1 MKKLI
6 ALLAL
11 GVLLTAGAAHGQ
23 LLTTCYDLN
32 GGVVPEDTQVRLEG
46 LIVTGVTG
54 YGFYA
59 QEEAGGEYSG
69 VWIYTSTAEPPS
81 VLLGNLVNVEGL
93 YYEYYGFTEVDA
105 SSAYD
110 GIVEIVGA
118 GYYPEPVLVR
128 AWQIKTANPV
138 EAEKWE
144 SVLVKC
150 LNLDPLDLDPGY
162 GEWFAVEFGY
172 ADNDTVRL
180 DDEMDYGQPL
190 PGMTMESVTGTLRY
204 NYDDFKLEPRGNYD
218 LVFTGADPA
227 PAIDWACATGDATVD
242 VKFDRDVEET
252 TAENPFNYFL
262 DQGIVIAAERDDD
275 LLYMVHLTLD
285 GPMTPEV
292 LLTLTV
298 FDVQNLSGIPM
309 APQDEQF
316 WGGINTVAFVQQ
328 PEAAGD
334 SSAIAGQVATITG
347 VIQSKYDVYG
357 SHVYIQDVGGGLYSG
372 IEVYCPAYLDTL
384 ELGDI
389 IVVGDMV
396 SEYYNMTSMTQP
408 FYHFAKVS
416 SGNPTLPPVELTID
430 GSDLEEY
437 EGMLCAVN
445 EAAVVERGTFEN
457 FYVWSIS
464 QDGLNWLH
472 VGDMGVYTYQEILGD
487 TLNVRGTIRFEFDE
501 WHIQPRDDDDIDI
514 LFDNPPT
521 GTELPAGAGTLLGQN
536 YPNPF
541 NPTTKIAFRLAE
553 TGPALLQVFDAQ
565 GRLVHT
571 LHEGV
576 LDAGEHSVIWRGD
589 TDTGEPA
596 ASGIYFY
603 RLTTALENQTH
614 KMLLVK

>member
-23 LLTTCYDLN
+23 LLTNCYDLN
-32 GGVVPEDTQVRLEG
+32 GGLVLEDTQVRIEG
-46 LIVTGVTG
+46 VIVTAVTD
-54 YGFYA
+54 YGFYV
-59 QEEAGGEYSG
+59 QEQAGGESSG
-69 VWIYTSTAEPPS
+69 MWIYTSEIPT
-81 VLLGNLVNVEGL
+81 VLIGNLVNVEGL
-93 YYEYYGFTEVDA
+93 YFEYYGYSEIDA
-105 SSAYD
+105 SPAQS
-110 GIVEIVGA
+110 GVVEIVGA
-118 GYYPEPVLVR
+118 GYYPEPVEVR
-128 AWQIKTANPV
+128 AWQIKTANPA

-150 LNLDPLDLDPGY
+150 LNLDPIDLDPGF

-180 DDEMDYGQPL
+180 DDQFDYGQPL
-190 PGMTMESVTGTLRY
+190 PGQQLESVTGVLRY
-204 NYDDFKLEPRGNYD
+204 SFDDFKLEPRGNYD
-218 LVFTGADPA
+218 LVFTGAEPA
-227 PAIDWACATGDATVD
+227 PALDWACATGHLTID

-262 DQGIVIAAERDDD
+262 DQGVVVTAERDADE
-275 LLYMVHLTLD
+275 LYLMHLTLD

-309 APQDEQF
+309 APADVQF
-316 WGGINTVAFVQQ
+316 WGGLNAVAFVQQ

-334 SSAIAGQVATITG
+334 SSAIAGEVATATG
-347 VIQSKYDVYG
+347 IIQSKYDVYG
-357 SHVYIQDVGGGLYSG
+357 SHVYIQDAGGGPYSG

-384 ELGDI
+384 AVGDEI
-389 IVVGDMV
+389 IVADFVD
-396 SEYYNMTSMTQP
+396 EYYNMTSLSQP
-408 FYHFAKVS
+408 FLYFEKVS
-416 SGNPTLPPVELTID
+416 SGNPTEAPVAVTVD
-430 GSDLEEY
+430 GSDFEQY

-445 EAAVVERGTFEN
+445 EAAVVERGTFETY
-457 FYVWSIS
+457 YVWSIT
-464 QDGLNWLH
+464 QDGLNWLK
-472 VGDMGVYTYQEILGD
+472 VGDMGVYDYQEILGD
-487 TLNVRGTIRFEFDE
+487 TLNVRGTMRWEYE
-501 WHIQPRDDDDIDI
+501 AWHIQPRSDDDIDI

-521 GTELPAGAGTLLGQN
+521 GAELPAGAATLLGQN

-541 NPTTKIAFRLAE
+541 NPTTKIAFRLGE

-565 GRLVHT
+565 GRLVRT

-576 LDAGEHSVIWRGD
+576 MDAGEHSVTWRGD

-603 RLTTALENQTH
+603 RLTTALESQTH